1 MSTKY
6 KHPKE
11 VPLQVIVARL
21 RELATAITKGRDSQE
36 REFTMSIPAERD
48 RDADIVI
55 NEAANRIGAL
65 QSQVAELEAA
75 NSNDWIKCSERLPVD
90 GDGHIWI
97 FDDRGRLVLG
107 PYEWDMLEPDMGETH
122 WMPTGLVMPDMPKQ
136 EPGK

>member
-1 MSTKY
+1 MLKSYRIHAGEPEEWRSDIEKAI
-6 KHPKE
+6 KLASVFDDGGDGADDE
-11 VPLQVIVARL
+11 SAR
-21 RELATAITKGRDSQE
+21 GVV
-36 REFTMSIPAERD
+36 SILNKLLTTPIK
-48 RDADIVI
+48 AD
-55 NEAANRIGAL
+55 
-65 QSQVAELEAA
+65 
-75 NSNDWIKCSERLPVD
+75 DWIKCSERLPVD